1 MFLSKQNSDFNEL
14 ESAELLDNAVKNAA
28 HRRDLTLDQYDDVS
42 ELHSE
47 EASLVMG
54 GFCDHEMFMTCGM
67 VCDLF

>member
-28 HRRDLTLDQYDDVS
+28 YRRDLTLDQYDDVS

-54 GFCDHEMFMTCGM
+54 GCCDHEMFMTCGM